1 MFDFEKISAS
11 KFYVAPSVE
20 RVVDFSPPDIDM
32 ENVAKILS
40 LAVDAKCVSVDVFD
54 GYVNLDGRTNFR
66 LTYLDKDGT
75 PKGLDYNA
83 DFSMRVDGEFLD
95 GDTAECEIHV
105 VETDVQASDTL
116 RLSAVLEV
124 KVCAIRRDELDVLV
138 GADDCYKT
146 MKEVYVPKFLAMKT
160 STAPFDDEQNV
171 GAEVSSVLSVSAS
184 CIVKDVRAVDGGM
197 TAKASV
203 FATVTYMEGSEI
215 KQRDFE
221 IPLEEEFA
229 LDGVADADTI
239 KIVANIKS
247 SKVILQGVTDDNVI
261 RLEGEV
267 QYKVWAFRCQKES
280 IVGDV
285 FMLTNEIKVDTKKAQ
300 YTCFDG
306 CGFFTERVS
315 GTAVLGDNKAP
326 AREVSA
332 LPYARCYTTRA
343 YVGDD
348 GKLEVEGVVNTD
360 IIYTDENGYNSV
372 RAEIPFALSIESE
385 TPLSKVV
392 KVNCKVQQIS
402 ATARR
407 EREFDIALTL
417 SIEVC
422 GFSPLEF
429 DYISA
434 VEVGQEREQNTSG
447 LSIYIADEGDSMLD
461 VCKALTA
468 LPDDVLL
475 QNPNLQLPLKEGD
488 RVLYFRQLV

>member
-32 ENVAKILS
+32 ENVAKVLS
-40 LAVDAKCVSVDVFD
+40 LAVDAKCVSVEVSN
-54 GYVNLDGRTNFR
+54 GYADLDGRTNFR

-83 DFSMRVDGEFLD
+83 DFSMRIDGEFLD
-95 GDTAECEIHV
+95 GDTVECEIHV

-124 KVCAIRRDELDVLV
+124 KVCGVRRDELEILV

-146 MKEVYVPKFLAMKT
+146 LKEVYVPKFLAMKT
-160 STAPFDDEQNV
+160 STAPYDDEQNV
-171 GAEVSSVLSVSAS
+171 GAEVSSVLSVSTA
-184 CIVKDVRAVDGGM
+184 CILKDVRAVDGGM

-203 FATVTYMEGSEI
+203 YATVTYMEGNEI

-221 IPLEEEFA
+221 IPLEEELN
-229 LDGVADADTI
+229 LDGVEETDTI
-239 KIVANIKS
+239 KIVANVKS
-247 SKVILQGVTDDNVI
+247 AKVILQGVTDDNVI
-261 RLEGEV
+261 RIEGEV

-280 IVGDV
+280 TVGDL
-285 FMLTNEIKVDTKKAQ
+285 FMLTNEIKVETNTAN
-300 YTCFDG
+300 YICFDG
-306 CGFFTERVS
+306 CGFFMERVN

-326 AREVSA
+326 ANEVSA

-372 RAEIPFALSIESE
+372 RAEIPFAVSIDSE
-385 TPLSKVV
+385 TQLSQVV

-402 ATARR
+402 ATVRR

-417 SIEVC
+417 AIEVC

-434 VEVGQEREQNTSG
+434 VGVGEEREQNTSG
-447 LSIYIADEGDSMLD
+447 LSIYIANEGDGMLD
-461 VCKALTA
+461 ICKAMTA

-475 QNPNLQLPLKEGD
+475 QNPTLQFPLKEGD
-488 RVLYFRQLV
+488 RVLYFRQLG

>member
-32 ENVAKILS
+32 ENVAKVLS
-40 LAVDAKCVSVDVFD
+40 LAVDAKCVSVEVSN
-54 GYVNLDGRTNFR
+54 GYADLDGRTNFR

-83 DFSMRVDGEFLD
+83 DFSMRIDGEFLD
-95 GDTAECEIHV
+95 GDSAECEIHV

-124 KVCAIRRDELDVLV
+124 KVCAIRRDESEILV

-146 MKEVYVPKFLAMKT
+146 TKEVYVPKFLAMKT
-160 STAPFDDEQNV
+160 STAPYDDEQNV
-171 GAEVSSVLSVSAS
+171 GAEVSSVLSVSTA
-184 CIVKDVRAVDGGM
+184 CILKDVHAIDGGM
-197 TAKASV
+197 TAKSSV
-203 FATVTYMEGSEI
+203 YATVTYMEGSEI

-221 IPLEEEFA
+221 IPLEEELN
-229 LDGVADADTI
+229 LDGVEETDTI
-239 KIVANIKS
+239 KIVANVKS
-247 SKVILQGVTDDNVI
+247 AKVILQGVTDDNVI

-280 IVGDV
+280 IVGDL
-285 FMLTNEIKVDTKKAQ
+285 FMLTNEIKVDTNTAN

-306 CGFFTERVS
+306 CGFFTERVN

-326 AREVSA
+326 VNDVSA

-372 RAEIPFALSIESE
+372 RAEIPFAVSIDSQ
-385 TPLSKVV
+385 TPLSQVV

-402 ATARR
+402 ATVRR
-407 EREFDIALTL
+407 EREFDISLTL
-417 SIEVC
+417 AIEVC

-434 VEVGQEREQNTSG
+434 VEVGEEREQNTSG
-447 LSIYIADEGDSMLD
+447 LSIYIANEGDGMLD
-461 VCKALTA
+461 ICKALTA

-475 QNPNLQLPLKEGD
+475 QNPNLQLPLKDGD
-488 RVLYFRQLV
+488 RVLYFRQLG

>member
-11 KFYVAPSVE
+11 KFYVSPSVE
-20 RVVDFSPPDIDM
+20 RVVEFSPPNIDM

-40 LAVDAKCVSVDVFD
+40 LAVDAKCVNIDVYD
-54 GYVNLDGRTNFR
+54 GYANLDGRTNFR
-66 LTYLDKDGT
+66 LTYLDKDGA

-83 DFSMRVDGEFLD
+83 DFSMRIDGEFVA
-95 GDTAECEIHV
+95 GDNAECEIRV
-105 VETDVQASDTL
+105 VETDVQANDTL

-124 KVCAIRRDELDVLV
+124 SVCAIRRDEVEMLV

-146 MKEVYVPKFLAMKT
+146 MKEIYVPKFLATKT
-160 STAPFDDEQNV
+160 SNAPFDDEQNV
-171 GAEVSSVLSVSAS
+171 GVEVSSVLSVSSA
-184 CIVKDVRAVDGGM
+184 CIVKEARAIESGAM
-197 TAKASV
+197 AKASV
-203 FATVTYMEGSEI
+203 FATVTYMEGDEI

-221 IPLEEEFA
+221 IPLEEEFV
-229 LDGVADADTI
+229 LDGVEENDTV
-239 KIVANIKS
+239 KIVANVKS
-247 SKVILQGVTDDNVI
+247 AKVILQGVTDDNVI
-261 RLEGEV
+261 RLEGEI
-267 QYKVWAFRCQKES
+267 QFKVWAFRCQKES

-285 FMLTNEIKVDTKKAQ
+285 FMLTNEIKVETKNAE

-326 AREVSA
+326 ANEVSA

-343 YVGDD
+343 YVGDN
-348 GKLEVEGVVNTD
+348 GNLEVEGVVNTD

-372 RAEIPFALSIESE
+372 RAEIPFALSIQSE
-385 TPLSKVV
+385 MPLSKVV
-392 KVNCKVQQIS
+392 RVNCKVQNIS

-407 EREFDIALTL
+407 EREFDIALVL
-417 SIEVC
+417 AIEVC

-429 DYISA
+429 DYISS
-434 VEVGQEREQNTSG
+434 VEVGEAREQNTSG
-447 LSIYIADEGDSMLD
+447 LSIYIANEGDGMLD

-488 RVLYFRQLV
+488 RVLYFRRLG